1 MARAHW
7 ALQSASSRPRDL
19 VVREEQKEDSLRDKT
34 FLERGRCP
42 VSNLFKPQLKQLEL
56 DVGLDWARPKFLFQK
71 DRIDQNCFSDCG
83 RKYG

>member
-1 MARAHW
+1 
-7 ALQSASSRPRDL
+7 
-19 VVREEQKEDSLRDKT
+19 
-34 FLERGRCP
+34 